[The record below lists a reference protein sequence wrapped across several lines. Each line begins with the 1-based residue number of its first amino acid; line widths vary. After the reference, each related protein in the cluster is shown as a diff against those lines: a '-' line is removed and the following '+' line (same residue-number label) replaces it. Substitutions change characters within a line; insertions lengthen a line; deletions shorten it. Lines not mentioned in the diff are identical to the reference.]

1 MAKIGK
7 SNPKFVVSFDA
18 DDVHL
23 MLKFVYRFLIAI
35 VILAGITEVV
45 LRVKYGFCNS
55 PLYVSDPDFEYIY
68 APNQDVKRFG
78 QVLRTNSFSM
88 RNDEIQPTDSL
99 VILLIGDS
107 VVNGGS
113 LTDQDSIAS
122 TLLEKRFLKSF
133 NKRVRVL
140 NISAGSWGPD
150 NIAAYLKKYGTFK
163 AKLIC
168 LVTSSHDAFDIMSP
182 QSPVGVDPG
191 WPNKQYKV
199 ALYELWDRYRWIFFY
214 YLDTLFLSP
223 EPQKKE
229 DKIAIVKP
237 DVTDSAHVATD
248 AKAVEDTVEAQRL
261 NNAGIRKPGLIF
273 NPGYEQIYEIAKAGN
288 IPMFIYLHPEISEI
302 DLGHFNDQGQQI
314 IAFAKEKDIRLINE
328 FQFGVSKTNYRK
340 MDVVHFNSRG
350 QEFLANNLY
359 PLFLE
364 YLNLH
369 Q

>member
-1 MAKIGK
+1 
-7 SNPKFVVSFDA
+7 
-18 DDVHL
+18 

-78 QVLRTNSFSM
+78 QVLRTNSYSM
-88 RNDEIQPTDSL
+88 RNEEILPTDS
-99 VILLIGDS
+99 VTILLIGDS

-122 TLLEKRFLKSF
+122 TLLEKRFLKDY
-133 NKRVRVL
+133 NQRVRVL

-150 NIAAYLKKYGTFK
+150 NIAAYLKKYGLFK

-168 LVTSSHDAFDIMSP
+168 LVTSSHDAHDIMSN
-182 QSPVGVDPG
+182 QSPVGIDPG

-214 YLDTLFLSP
+214 YLDTVLLSS
-223 EPQKKE
+223 ESEKKNE
-229 DKIAIVKP
+229 KP
-237 DVTDSAHVATD
+237 T
-248 AKAVEDTVEAQRL
+248 EAQAAKIDTARTPAAVAAVKDSIKAEKL
-261 NNAGIRKPGLIF
+261 NDAGIRKPGQTF
-273 NPGYEQIYEIAKAGN
+273 NPGYEQLYEMARAN
-288 IPMFIYLHPEISEI
+288 NVPMFIYLHPEISEI
-302 DLGHFNDQGQQI
+302 DLGHFNDQGQEI
-314 IAFAKEKDIRLINE
+314 IAFAKEKNIRLIDE
-328 FQFGVSKTNYRK
+328 FQFGVSKNNYRK
-340 MDVVHFNSRG
+340 MDVVHFNSQG
-350 QEFLANNLY
+350 QAFLADNLY
-359 PLFLE
+359 PLFQE

-369 Q
+369 H

>member
-1 MAKIGK
+1 
-7 SNPKFVVSFDA
+7 
-18 DDVHL
+18 

-35 VILAGITEVV
+35 VILAGIAEVV

-78 QVLRTNSFSM
+78 QVLRTNRFSM
-88 RNDEIQPTDSL
+88 RNEEIMPTDSI

-122 TLLEKRFLKSF
+122 TILEKRFLKDF
-133 NKRVRVL
+133 KTRVRVL

-163 AKLIC
+163 ARLIC
-168 LVTSSHDAFDIMSP
+168 LVTSSHDAHDIMSP
-182 QSPVGVDPG
+182 QSPVGIDPG

-214 YLDTLFLSP
+214 YLDTLFLAP
-223 EPQKKE
+223 EPEKKE
-229 DKIAIVKP
+229 EKIAIVKSEA
-237 DVTDSAHVATD
+237 TDSTVRAADAASVA
-248 AKAVEDTVEAQRL
+248 DTVEARKL
-261 NNAGIRKPGLIF
+261 NEAGIRKPGLVF
-273 NPGYEQIYEIAKAGN
+273 NPGYEQIYDIARQNN

-302 DLGHFNDQGQQI
+302 DLGHFNDQGQEI
-314 IAFAKEKDIRLINE
+314 IDFAKEKDIRLINE
-328 FQFGVSKTNYRK
+328 FQYGVTKANYRK
-340 MDVVHFNSRG
+340 MDVVHFNAKG
-350 QEFLANNLY
+350 QEFLADNLY
-359 PLFLE
+359 PLFQE
-364 YLNLH
+364 YLNLPR
-369 Q
+369 